1 LKQIRIK
8 LLEYSM
14 DLRACLANLCK
25 GVLVT
30 ALVTGTVV
38 AYAKDTIIWAN
49 LHFPPWMILEGPNKG
64 KGVWDELL
72 VYLTE
77 NLPEYDHRMLVMKNV
92 RFEEMARE
100 GQNVCK
106 VYYFK
111 TSEREKLLHF
121 SSPAVVFLANHV
133 VMRREKAALLG
144 NPGRISLE
152 KLMSYARFK
161 GAVIQGRSYG
171 KVLDEI
177 IARHAG
183 QPHIGNMV
191 ADNKSLFEFVAL
203 GRADYIL
210 EFPAVRSFFEQDLS
224 LQPDLVNIAIEE
236 GLPFNIT
243 HVACVKNAF
252 GKRIID
258 RVNILLR
265 KQLAGNAHRDAT
277 LRWYTPEEQQELEQY
292 YKRILSPPSSAQVP

>member
-1 LKQIRIK
+1 
-8 LLEYSM
+8 M
-14 DLRACLANLCK
+14 DLRGSLANFCK
-25 GVLVT
+25 GVVLAVLLTGAVT
-30 ALVTGTVV
+30 AH
-38 AYAKDTIIWAN
+38 AKETIIWAN
-49 LHFPPWMILEGPNKG
+49 LHFPPWMILEGPSMG

-72 VYLTE
+72 AYLTA
-77 NLPEYDHRMLVMKNV
+77 NLPEYDHRMLVMKNM

-111 TSEREKLLHF
+111 TSERERLLHF

-133 VMRREKAALLG
+133 VMRKEKAALLG
-144 NPGRISLE
+144 NPARISLD
-152 KLMSYARFK
+152 KLMNFARFK

-171 KVLDEI
+171 MALDDI

-183 QPHIGNMV
+183 QAHISSMV

-203 GRADYIL
+203 GRTDYIL
-210 EFPAVRSFFEQDLS
+210 EFPAVRAFFEQDLS

-243 HVACVKNAF
+243 YVACVRNAF
-252 GKRIID
+252 GKQVIG
-258 RVNILLR
+258 RVNTLLL
-265 KQLAGNAHRDAT
+265 KQLAGKDHRNAT
-277 LRWYTPEEQQELEQY
+277 LRWYTPGEQQELEQY
-292 YKRILSPPSSAQVP
+292 YRRILLPPSPAQAQ